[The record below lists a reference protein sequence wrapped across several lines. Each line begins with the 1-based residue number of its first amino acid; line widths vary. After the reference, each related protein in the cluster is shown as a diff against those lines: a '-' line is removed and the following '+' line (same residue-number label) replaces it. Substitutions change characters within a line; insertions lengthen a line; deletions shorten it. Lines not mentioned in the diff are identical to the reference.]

1 MAVNQ
6 LLKLVGAIES
16 TAGSAATATRVLYVN
31 EATPSQEVTSIAN
44 TTLRGNYFE
53 TYEINP
59 GIERNGLN
67 VAGPVLY
74 NQIPFWL
81 ETAVKGGVSASGTA
95 APYTWAYT
103 PNSGTA
109 NAPKTFT
116 AEWGWAD
123 GGTVVPTYLLAG
135 CATDELSITY
145 VKDEAVTFSA
155 TTIAAGTVALGT
167 AYSASPSDT
176 TQVSV
181 LGVDAAVYID
191 ATTIGSTADTSVQE
205 ATFTLTR
212 GLVRRDALDGTSA
225 AVDTVAPVARQARL
239 EIVRYFTNRN
249 ELDKFLLKSER
260 KIRIAVTGPTLGAG
274 NYEFTLDF
282 YGVADTHEIAEVDG
296 VIVANITYRGI
307 VDSSAST
314 DFSITVKNN
323 LATIS

>member
-6 LLKLVGAIES
+6 LLKLVGALES
-16 TAGSAATATRVLYVN
+16 TAGSAATATRVLYAN
-31 EATPSQEVTSIAN
+31 EATPSQEITSIAT

-67 VAGPVLY
+67 IAGPVLY

-135 CATDELSITY
+135 CATDELSISY
-145 VKDEAVTFSA
+145 VKDEAVSFTA

-167 AYSASPSDT
+167 AYSSSPADT
-176 TQVSV
+176 TQISV

-212 GLVRRDALDGTSA
+212 GLVRRDVLDGTSA
-225 AVDTVAPVARQARL
+225 ALDTVAPVAREARL

-249 ELDKFLLKSER
+249 ELDKFLTKSER

>member
-6 LLKLVGAIES
+6 LYKLVGALES
-16 TAGSAATATRVLYVN
+16 TAGSAVSATRVLYTN
-31 EATPSQEVTSIAN
+31 ETTPSQEITSIAT
-44 TTLRGNYFE
+44 TTLRGDFFE

-59 GIERNGLN
+59 GVERNGLN
-67 VAGPVLY
+67 ISGPVLY
-74 NQIPFWL
+74 NQMPFWL
-81 ETAVKGGVSASGTA
+81 ESSVKGGNTPSGTV
-95 APYTWAYT
+95 APYTWTYT

-123 GGTVVPTYLLAG
+123 GGTVVPTYKLPG
-135 CATDELSITY
+135 CSTDELTVSY
-145 VKDEAVTFSA
+145 VKDEAVNFSA
-155 TTIAAGTVALGT
+155 TTIAAGTVTLGT
-167 AYSASPSDT
+167 AYSASPADT
-176 TQVSV
+176 TQISV
-181 LGVDAAVYID
+181 LGVGAAVYID
-191 ATTIGSTADTSVQE
+191 ATTIGTTADTSVQE

-212 GLVRRDALDGTSA
+212 GLVRRETLNGTSA

-260 KIRIAVTGPTLGAG
+260 KIRIAVTGPTLGGG

-296 VIVANITYRGI
+296 VIVANITFRGI
-307 VDSSAST
+307 VDSSANT
-314 DFSITVKNN
+314 DFSIVVKNN
-323 LATIS
+323 IATIS

>member
-6 LLKLVGAIES
+6 LYKLVGALES
-16 TAGSAATATRVLYVN
+16 TAGSAASATRVLYIN
-31 EATPSQEVTSIAN
+31 EATPSQEVTSIAT
-44 TTLRGNYFE
+44 TTLRGDFFE
-53 TYEINP
+53 SYEINP
-59 GIERNGLN
+59 GVERNGLN
-67 VAGPVLY
+67 VSGPVFY
-74 NQIPFWL
+74 SQIPFWL
-81 ETAVKGGVSASGTA
+81 EGSVKGGVTPSGTV
-95 APYTWAYT
+95 APYTWTYS

-116 AEWGWAD
+116 TEWAWQD
-123 GGTVVPTYLLAG
+123 GGTVVPTYKLAG

-145 VKDEAVTFSA
+145 VKDEAVNFSA

-167 AYSASPSDT
+167 AFSASPGDT

-191 ATTIGSTADTSVQE
+191 ATTIGATADTSVQE

-212 GLVRRDALDGTSA
+212 GLVRREVLDGTSA

-249 ELDKFLLKSER
+249 ELDQFLLKSER
-260 KIRIAVTGPTLGAG
+260 KIRILSTGPTLGAG
-274 NYEFTLDF
+274 TYEFQLDF

-307 VDSSAST
+307 VDSSAAT
-314 DFSITVKNN
+314 DFSIVVKNN

>member
-6 LLKLVGAIES
+6 LLKLVGALES
-16 TAGSAATATRVLYVN
+16 TAGSAVSATRVLYTN
-31 EATPSQEVTSIAN
+31 EATPSQEITSIAN
-44 TTLRGNYFE
+44 TTLRGDFFE

-59 GIERNGLN
+59 GVERNGLN
-67 VAGPVLY
+67 ISGPVLY

-81 ETAVKGGVSASGTA
+81 ESSVKGGNTPSGTV

-123 GGTVVPTYLLAG
+123 GGTVVPTYKLPG
-135 CATDELSITY
+135 CSTDELTISY
-145 VKDEAVTFSA
+145 VKDEAVNFSA
-155 TTIAAGTVALGT
+155 TTIAAGTVTLGT
-167 AYSASPSDT
+167 AFSASPGDT
-176 TQVSV
+176 TQISV
-181 LGVDAAVYID
+181 LGVGAAVYID

-212 GLVRRDALDGTSA
+212 GLVRRETLNGTSA

-274 NYEFTLDF
+274 TYEFTLDF

-307 VDSSAST
+307 VDSSANT

>member
-6 LLKLVGAIES
+6 LLKLVGALES

-44 TTLRGNYFE
+44 TTLRGNFFE
-53 TYEINP
+53 AYEINP
-59 GIERNGLN
+59 GVERNGLN
-67 VAGPVLY
+67 VSGPVLY

-81 ETAVKGGVSASGTA
+81 ESSVKGGVTASGTA

-167 AYSASPSDT
+167 AYSASPADT
-176 TQVSV
+176 TQISV

-212 GLVRRDALDGTSA
+212 GLVRREVLDGTSA

-282 YGVADTHEIAEVDG
+282 YGVADTHEVAEVDG
-296 VIVANITYRGI
+296 VIVANIAYRGI

-323 LATIS
+323 LSTIS

>member
-1 MAVNQ
+1 
-6 LLKLVGAIES
+6 
-16 TAGSAATATRVLYVN
+16 
-31 EATPSQEVTSIAN
+31 
-44 TTLRGNYFE
+44 
-53 TYEINP
+53 
-59 GIERNGLN
+59 
-67 VAGPVLY
+67 
-74 NQIPFWL
+74 
-81 ETAVKGGVSASGTA
+81 
-95 APYTWAYT
+95 
-103 PNSGTA
+103 
-109 NAPKTFT
+109 
-116 AEWGWAD
+116 
-123 GGTVVPTYLLAG
+123 VPTYLLAG
-135 CATDELSITY
+135 CATDELSISY
-145 VKDEAVTFSA
+145 VKDEAVAFTA

-167 AYSASPSDT
+167 AYSASPADT
-176 TQVSV
+176 TQISV

-212 GLVRRDALDGTSA
+212 GLVRREVLDGTSA

-282 YGVADTHEIAEVDG
+282 YGVADTHDIAEVDG

-323 LATIS
+323 LSAIS

>member
-6 LLKLVGAIES
+6 LYKLVGALES
-16 TAGSAATATRVLYVN
+16 TAGSAASATRVLYIN
-31 EATPSQEVTSIAN
+31 EATPSQEVTSIAT
-44 TTLRGNYFE
+44 TTLRGDFFE

-59 GIERNGLN
+59 GVERNGLN
-67 VAGPVLY
+67 VSGPVLY
-74 NQIPFWL
+74 SQIPFWL
-81 ETAVKGGVSASGTA
+81 EGSVRSGVTPSGTV
-95 APYTWAYT
+95 APYTWTYS

-116 AEWGWAD
+116 AEWAWQD
-123 GGTVVPTYLLAG
+123 GGTTIPTYKLAG
-135 CATDELSITY
+135 CATDELSISY
-145 VKDEAVTFSA
+145 VKDEAVTFTA
-155 TTIAAGTVALGT
+155 TTIAAGTLTLGT
-167 AYSASPSDT
+167 AFSASPGDT
-176 TQVSV
+176 TQISV
-181 LGVDAAVYID
+181 LGVGAAVYID
-191 ATTIGSTADTSVQE
+191 ATTIGATADTSVQE

-212 GLVRRDALDGTSA
+212 GLVRRETLNGTSV

-260 KIRIAVTGPTLGAG
+260 KIRIDVTGPTLGAG
-274 NYEFTLDF
+274 TYGFQLDF

-307 VDSSAST
+307 VDSSATT
-314 DFSITVKNN
+314 DFSIVVKNN

>member
-6 LLKLVGAIES
+6 LYKLVGALES
-16 TAGSAATATRVLYVN
+16 TAGSAASATRVLYIN
-31 EATPSQEVTSIAN
+31 EATPSQEITSIAT
-44 TTLRGNYFE
+44 TTLRGTFFE
-53 TYEINP
+53 THEINP
-59 GIERNGLN
+59 GVERNGLN
-67 VAGPVLY
+67 ISGPVLY
-74 NQIPFWL
+74 SQVPFWL
-81 ETAVKGGVSASGTA
+81 EGSVKGGVTPSGTV
-95 APYTWAYT
+95 APYTWTYS

-116 AEWGWAD
+116 AEWGWQD
-123 GGTVVPTYLLAG
+123 GGTVIPTYKLPG
-135 CATDELSITY
+135 CSTTELSISY

-155 TTIAAGTVALGT
+155 TTIAAGTVTLGT
-167 AYSASPSDT
+167 AFSASPADT
-176 TQVSV
+176 TQISV
-181 LGVDAAVYID
+181 LGVGAAVYID
-191 ATTIGSTADTSVQE
+191 ATTIGSTQDTSVQE

-212 GLVRRDALDGTSA
+212 GLVRREVLDGTSA

-260 KIRIAVTGPTLGAG
+260 KIRIDVTGPTLGLG
-274 NYEFTLDF
+274 TYGFQLDF

-314 DFSITVKNN
+314 DFSIVVKNN

>member
-6 LLKLVGAIES
+6 LLKLVGALES
-16 TAGSAATATRVLYVN
+16 TAGSAATATRVLYAN
-31 EATPSQEVTSIAN
+31 EATPSQEITSIAN

-67 VAGPVLY
+67 IAGPVLY

-81 ETAVKGGVSASGTA
+81 ETAVKGGVSASGTV

-123 GGTVVPTYLLAG
+123 GGTVVPTYRLAG
-135 CATDELSITY
+135 CATDELSISY
-145 VKDEAVTFSA
+145 VKDEAVTFTA

-181 LGVDAAVYID
+181 LGVRLDGVLGPQTLAALETRPAADVY
-191 ATTIGSTADTSVQE
+191 ASV
-205 ATFTLTR
+205 LRWR
-212 GLVRRDALDGTSA
+212 GLWMADILQRDSKQRAFAAGWLRRLM
-225 AVDTVAPVARQARL
+225 
-239 EIVRYFTNRN
+239 
-249 ELDKFLLKSER
+249 
-260 KIRIAVTGPTLGAG
+260 
-274 NYEFTLDF
+274 EF
-282 YGVADTHEIAEVDG
+282 V
-296 VIVANITYRGI
+296 
-307 VDSSAST
+307 
-314 DFSITVKNN
+314 
-323 LATIS
+323 

>member
-6 LLKLVGAIES
+6 LYKLVGALES
-16 TAGSAATATRVLYVN
+16 TAGSAASATRVLYIN
-31 EATPSQEVTSIAN
+31 EATPSQEVTSIAT
-44 TTLRGNYFE
+44 TTLRGDFFE

-59 GIERNGLN
+59 GVERNGLN
-67 VAGPVLY
+67 VSGPVFY
-74 NQIPFWL
+74 SQIPFWL
-81 ETAVKGGVSASGTA
+81 EGSVKGGVTPSGTV
-95 APYTWAYT
+95 APYTWTYS

-116 AEWGWAD
+116 TEWAWQD
-123 GGTVVPTYLLAG
+123 GGTVVPTYKLPG
-135 CATDELSITY
+135 CSTDELTISY
-145 VKDEAVTFSA
+145 VKDEAVNFSA
-155 TTIAAGTVALGT
+155 TTIAAGTVTLGT
-167 AYSASPSDT
+167 AFSASPGDT
-176 TQVSV
+176 TQISV
-181 LGVDAAVYID
+181 LGVGAAVYID

-212 GLVRRDALDGTSA
+212 GLVRRETLNGTSA

-274 NYEFTLDF
+274 TYEFTLDF

-307 VDSSAST
+307 VDSSANT

>member
-6 LLKLVGAIES
+6 LLKLVGALES

-31 EATPSQEVTSIAN
+31 EATPSQEITSIAN

-53 TYEINP
+53 AYEINP
-59 GIERNGLN
+59 GVERNGLN

-81 ETAVKGGVSASGTA
+81 ETAVKGGVSASGTV

-116 AEWGWAD
+116 SEWGWAD
-123 GGTVVPTYLLAG
+123 GGTVVPTYRLAG
-135 CATDELSITY
+135 CATDELSISY

-155 TTIAAGTVALGT
+155 TTVAAGTVALGT
-167 AYSASPSDT
+167 AYSASPADT
-176 TQVSV
+176 TQISV

-205 ATFTLTR
+205 ATFTITR
-212 GLVRRDALDGTSA
+212 GLVRREVLDGTSA

-249 ELDKFLLKSER
+249 ELDTFLLKSER
-260 KIRIAVTGPTLGAG
+260 KIRIAVVGPTLGAG
-274 NYEFTLDF
+274 NYEFTVDF

-314 DFSITVKNN
+314 DFAITVKNN
-323 LATIS
+323 LSTIS

>member
-6 LLKLVGAIES
+6 LYKLVGALES
-16 TAGSAATATRVLYVN
+16 TAGSAVSATRVLYIN
-31 EATPSQEVTSIAN
+31 EATPSQEITSIAT
-44 TTLRGNYFE
+44 TTLRGTFFE
-53 TYEINP
+53 THEINP
-59 GIERNGLN
+59 GVERNGLN
-67 VAGPVLY
+67 VSGPVLY
-74 NQIPFWL
+74 NQMPFWL
-81 ETAVKGGVSASGTA
+81 EGSVKGGVTPSGTV
-95 APYTWAYT
+95 APYVWTYS

-116 AEWGWAD
+116 AEWGWQD
-123 GGTVVPTYLLAG
+123 GGTVIPTYLLAG
-135 CATDELSITY
+135 CSTDELSVSY

-167 AYSASPSDT
+167 AFSASPADT

-212 GLVRRDALDGTSA
+212 GLVRREVLDGTSA

-260 KIRIAVTGPTLGAG
+260 KIRIDVTGPTLGAG
-274 NYEFTLDF
+274 TYGFQLDF

-296 VIVANITYRGI
+296 VIVANITFRGI

-314 DFSITVKNN
+314 DFSIVVKNN

>member
-53 TYEINP
+53 AYEINP
-59 GIERNGLN
+59 GVERNGLN
-67 VAGPVLY
+67 IAGPVLY

-81 ETAVKGGVSASGTA
+81 ESSVKGGVTASGTV

-135 CATDELSITY
+135 CATDELSISY
-145 VKDEAVTFSA
+145 VKDEAVTFTA

-167 AYSASPSDT
+167 AYSASPADT
-176 TQVSV
+176 TQMLS
-181 LGVDAAVYID
+181 
-191 ATTIGSTADTSVQE
+191 
-205 ATFTLTR
+205 
-212 GLVRRDALDGTSA
+212 
-225 AVDTVAPVARQARL
+225 
-239 EIVRYFTNRN
+239 
-249 ELDKFLLKSER
+249 
-260 KIRIAVTGPTLGAG
+260 
-274 NYEFTLDF
+274 
-282 YGVADTHEIAEVDG
+282 
-296 VIVANITYRGI
+296 
-307 VDSSAST
+307 
-314 DFSITVKNN
+314 
-323 LATIS
+323 

>member
-6 LLKLVGAIES
+6 LLKLVGALES

-44 TTLRGNYFE
+44 TTLRGNFFE
-53 TYEINP
+53 AYEINP
-59 GIERNGLN
+59 GVERNGLN
-67 VAGPVLY
+67 VSGPVLY

-81 ETAVKGGVSASGTA
+81 ESSVKGGVSASGTV

-145 VKDEAVTFSA
+145 VKDEAVSFSA

-167 AYSASPSDT
+167 AYSASPADT
-176 TQVSV
+176 TQISV

-212 GLVRRDALDGTSA
+212 GLVRREVLDGTSA

-307 VDSSAST
+307 VDSSANT

-323 LATIS
+323 LSAIS

>member
-6 LLKLVGAIES
+6 LYKLVGALES
-16 TAGSAATATRVLYVN
+16 TAGSAVSATRVLYIN
-31 EATPSQEVTSIAN
+31 EATPSQEVTSIAT
-44 TTLRGNYFE
+44 TTLRGDFFE

-59 GIERNGLN
+59 GVERNGLN
-67 VAGPVLY
+67 VSGPVFY
-74 NQIPFWL
+74 SQIPFWL
-81 ETAVKGGVSASGTA
+81 EGSVKGGVTPSGTV
-95 APYTWAYT
+95 APYTWTYS

-116 AEWGWAD
+116 TEWAWQD
-123 GGTVVPTYLLAG
+123 GGTVVPTYKLAG
-135 CATDELSITY
+135 CATDELSISY

-167 AYSASPSDT
+167 AFSASPGDT

-212 GLVRRDALDGTSA
+212 GLVRREVL
-225 AVDTVAPVARQARL
+225 DTVAPVARQARL

-260 KIRIAVTGPTLGAG
+260 KIRILSTGPTLGAG
-274 NYEFTLDF
+274 NYEFQLDF
-282 YGVADTHEIAEVDG
+282 YGVADTHEIAEADG

-307 VDSSAST
+307 VDSSATT
-314 DFSITVKNN
+314 DFSIVVKNN

>member
-81 ETAVKGGVSASGTA
+81 ETAVKGGVSVSGTA

>member
-6 LLKLVGAIES
+6 LLKLVGALES

-44 TTLRGNYFE
+44 TTLRGNFFE
-53 TYEINP
+53 AYEINP
-59 GIERNGLN
+59 GVERNGLN
-67 VAGPVLY
+67 VSGPVLY

-81 ETAVKGGVSASGTA
+81 ESSVKGGVSASGTV

-145 VKDEAVTFSA
+145 VKDEAVSFSA

-167 AYSASPSDT
+167 AYSASPADT
-176 TQVSV
+176 TQISV

-212 GLVRRDALDGTSA
+212 GLVRREVLDGTSA

-282 YGVADTHEIAEVDG
+282 YGVADTHEVAEVDG

-323 LATIS
+323 LSAIS

>member
-53 TYEINP
+53 AYEINP
-59 GIERNGLN
+59 GVERNGLN
-67 VAGPVLY
+67 IAGPVLY

-81 ETAVKGGVSASGTA
+81 ESSVKGGVTASGTV

-123 GGTVVPTYLLAG
+123 GGTVVPTYRLAG
-135 CATDELSITY
+135 CATDELSVSY
-145 VKDEAVTFSA
+145 VKDEAVTFTA

-176 TQVSV
+176 TQISV

-212 GLVRRDALDGTSA
+212 GLVRREVLDGTSA

-249 ELDKFLLKSER
+249 ELDQFLLKSER

-323 LATIS
+323 LSAIS

>member
-6 LLKLVGAIES
+6 LLKLVGALES
-16 TAGSAATATRVLYVN
+16 TAGSAATATRVLYAN
-31 EATPSQEVTSIAN
+31 EATPSQEITSIAN

-53 TYEINP
+53 AYEINP

-67 VAGPVLY
+67 ISGPVLY

-81 ETAVKGGVSASGTA
+81 ESSVKGGNTPSGTA

-123 GGTVVPTYLLAG
+123 GGTSVPVYRLAG
-135 CATDELSITY
+135 CATDELSVSY
-145 VKDEAVTFSA
+145 VKDEAVTFTA

-176 TQVSV
+176 TQISV

-212 GLVRRDALDGTSA
+212 GLVRREVLDGTSA

-249 ELDKFLLKSER
+249 ELDQFLLKSER
-260 KIRIAVTGPTLGAG
+260 KIRIAVVGPTLGAG
-274 NYEFTLDF
+274 TYEFTLDF

-307 VDSSAST
+307 VDASAAT

>member
-6 LLKLVGAIES
+6 LLKLVGALES
-16 TAGSAATATRVLYVN
+16 TAGSAATATRVLYAN
-31 EATPSQEVTSIAN
+31 EATPSQEITSIAN

-67 VAGPVLY
+67 IAGPVLY

-81 ETAVKGGVSASGTA
+81 ETAVKGGVSASGTV

-135 CATDELSITY
+135 CATDELSISY
-145 VKDEAVTFSA
+145 VKDEAVSFTA

-167 AYSASPSDT
+167 AYSASPADT

-191 ATTIGSTADTSVQE
+191 ATTIGSSADTSVQE

-260 KIRIAVTGPTLGAG
+260 KIRIAVTGPTLGVG

-282 YGVADTHEIAEVDG
+282 YGVADTHDIAEVDG

-307 VDSSAST
+307 VDSSAAT
-314 DFSITVKNN
+314 DFSIVVKNN

>member
-6 LLKLVGAIES
+6 LLKLVGALES
-16 TAGSAATATRVLYVN
+16 TAGSAATATRVLYAN

-67 VAGPVLY
+67 VSGPVLY

-81 ETAVKGGVSASGTA
+81 ETAVKGGVSATGGS

-145 VKDEAVTFSA
+145 VKDEAISFTA

-167 AYSASPSDT
+167 AYSASPADT

-191 ATTIGSTADTSVQE
+191 ATTIGTTADTSVQE

-212 GLVRRDALDGTSA
+212 GLVRRDVLDGTSA
-225 AVDTVAPVARQARL
+225 ALDTVAPVAREARL

-249 ELDKFLLKSER
+249 ELDKFLTKSER
-260 KIRIAVTGPTLGAG
+260 KIRIAVTGPTLGSG

>member
-6 LLKLVGAIES
+6 LYKLVGALES
-16 TAGSAATATRVLYVN
+16 TAGSAVSATRVLYVN
-31 EATPSQEVTSIAN
+31 EATPSQEITSIAN
-44 TTLRGNYFE
+44 TTLRGTFFE
-53 TYEINP
+53 THEINA
-59 GIERNGLN
+59 GVERNGLN
-67 VAGPVLY
+67 VSGPVLY

-81 ETAVKGGVSASGTA
+81 EGSVKGGVTPSGTV
-95 APYTWAYT
+95 APYIWSYS

-116 AEWGWAD
+116 SEWGWQD

-135 CATDELSITY
+135 CATDELSISY

-167 AYSASPSDT
+167 AFSASPADT
-176 TQVSV
+176 TQISV

-191 ATTIGSTADTSVQE
+191 ATTIGTTQDTAVQE

-212 GLVRRDALDGTSA
+212 GLVRRDGLDGTSA

-239 EIVRYFTNRN
+239 EIVRYFNNRN
-249 ELDKFLLKSER
+249 ECDKFLTKSTR
-260 KIRIAVTGPTLGAG
+260 KIRILSTGPTLGGG
-274 NYEFTLDF
+274 NYEFQLDF

-296 VIVANITYRGI
+296 VIVANITFRGI
-307 VDSSAST
+307 VDATVST
-314 DFSITVKNN
+314 DFAIVVKNN

>member
-123 GGTVVPTYLLAG
+123 GGTVVPTYLLPG
-135 CATDELSITY
+135 CATDELTITY

-155 TTIAAGTVALGT
+155 TTIAAGTVTMGT
-167 AYSASPSDT
+167 AYSASPADT
-176 TQVSV
+176 AQISV

-212 GLVRRDALDGTSA
+212 GLVRREALDGTSA
-225 AVDTVAPVARQARL
+225 ALDTVAPVARQARL
-239 EIVRYFTNRN
+239 EVVRYFTNRN
-249 ELDKFLLKSER
+249 EVDKFLTKSER
-260 KIRIAVTGPTLGAG
+260 KIRIAVTGPTLGSG

-323 LATIS
+323 LSTIS

>member
-6 LLKLVGAIES
+6 LLKLVGALES
-16 TAGSAATATRVLYVN
+16 TAGSAATATRVLYAN

-123 GGTVVPTYLLAG
+123 GGTVVPTYRLAG
-135 CATDELSITY
+135 CATDELSVSY
-145 VKDEAVTFSA
+145 VKDEAVTFTA

-181 LGVDAAVYID
+181 LGVDAAVFID

-212 GLVRRDALDGTSA
+212 GLVRREVLDGTSA

-249 ELDKFLLKSER
+249 ELDQFLLKSER
-260 KIRIAVTGPTLGAG
+260 KIRILSTGPTLGAG
-274 NYEFTLDF
+274 TYEFQLDF

-307 VDSSAST
+307 VDSSAAT
-314 DFSITVKNN
+314 DFSIVVKNN

>member
-53 TYEINP
+53 AYEINP
-59 GIERNGLN
+59 GVERNGLN
-67 VAGPVLY
+67 IAGPVLY

-81 ETAVKGGVSASGTA
+81 ESSVKGGVAASGTV

-123 GGTVVPTYLLAG
+123 GGTVVPTYRLAG
-135 CATDELSITY
+135 CATDELSVSY
-145 VKDEAVTFSA
+145 VKDEAVTFTA

-212 GLVRRDALDGTSA
+212 GLVRREVLDGTSA

-249 ELDKFLLKSER
+249 ELDQFLLKSER

-323 LATIS
+323 LSAIS

>member
-6 LLKLVGAIES
+6 LLKLVGALES

-44 TTLRGNYFE
+44 TTLRGNFFE
-53 TYEINP
+53 AYEINP
-59 GIERNGLN
+59 GVERNGLN
-67 VAGPVLY
+67 VSGPVLY

-81 ETAVKGGVSASGTA
+81 ESSVKGGVSASGTV
-95 APYTWAYT
+95 APYTWTYT

-109 NAPKTFT
+109 NAPRTFT

-145 VKDEAVTFSA
+145 VKDEAVSFSA

-167 AYSASPSDT
+167 AYSASPADT
-176 TQVSV
+176 TQISV

-212 GLVRRDALDGTSA
+212 GLVRREVLDGTSA

-282 YGVADTHEIAEVDG
+282 YGVADTHEVAEVDG

-323 LATIS
+323 LSAIS

>member
-296 VIVANITYRGI
+296 VIVANIAYRGI

>member
-6 LLKLVGAIES
+6 LLKLVGALES
-16 TAGSAATATRVLYVN
+16 TAGSAVSATRVLYAD

-44 TTLRGNYFE
+44 TTLRGTFFE
-53 TYEINP
+53 THEINA
-59 GIERNGLN
+59 GVERNGLN
-67 VAGPVLY
+67 ISGPVLY

-81 ETAVKGGVSASGTA
+81 ESSVKGGVTPSGTV

-123 GGTVVPTYLLAG
+123 GGTAVPIYLLPG
-135 CATDELSITY
+135 CATDELSIAY
-145 VKDEAVTFSA
+145 VKDEAVTFTA
-155 TTIAAGTVALGT
+155 TTIAAGTVTLGT

-176 TQVSV
+176 TQISV
-181 LGVDAAVYID
+181 LGVGAAVFID
-191 ATTIGSTADTSVQE
+191 TTTIGSTADTSVQE

-212 GLVRRDALDGTSA
+212 GLVRREVLDGTSA
-225 AVDTVAPVARQARL
+225 SVDTVAPVARQARL
-239 EIVRYFTNRN
+239 EIVRYFTNRT
-249 ELDKFLLKSER
+249 ELDKFLLKGER
-260 KIRIAVTGPTLGAG
+260 KIRIRTTGPVLGAG
-274 NYEFTLDF
+274 NYEFTVDF

-296 VIVANITYRGI
+296 VIVANIAYRGI
-307 VDSSAST
+307 VDSSAAT

>member
-6 LLKLVGAIES
+6 LLKLVGALES
-16 TAGSAATATRVLYVN
+16 TAGSAATATRVLYAN
-31 EATPSQEVTSIAN
+31 EATPSQEITSIAN

-67 VAGPVLY
+67 IAGPVLY

-81 ETAVKGGVSASGTA
+81 ETAVKGGVSASGTV

-135 CATDELSITY
+135 CATDELSISY
-145 VKDEAVTFSA
+145 VKDEAVSFTA

-167 AYSASPSDT
+167 AYSASPADT

-191 ATTIGSTADTSVQE
+191 ATTIGSSADTSVQE

-212 GLVRRDALDGTSA
+212 GLVRRDVLDGTSA

-323 LATIS
+323 LSTIS

>member
-6 LLKLVGAIES
+6 LLKLVGALES
-16 TAGSAATATRVLYVN
+16 TAGSAATATRVLYAN

-260 KIRIAVTGPTLGAG
+260 KIRIAVTGPTLGVG

-296 VIVANITYRGI
+296 VIVANIAYRGI

>member
-6 LLKLVGAIES
+6 LYKLVGALES
-16 TAGSAATATRVLYVN
+16 TAGSAVSATRVLYIN

-44 TTLRGNYFE
+44 TTLRGTFFE
-53 TYEINP
+53 THEINP
-59 GIERNGLN
+59 GVERNGLN
-67 VAGPVLY
+67 IAGPVLY
-74 NQIPFWL
+74 SQIPFWL
-81 ETAVKGGVSASGTA
+81 ESSVKGGVTPSGTV
-95 APYTWAYT
+95 APYTWTYT

-116 AEWGWAD
+116 AEWGWQD
-123 GGTVVPTYLLAG
+123 GGTVIPTYLLAG
-135 CATDELSITY
+135 CATDELSIAY
-145 VKDEAVTFSA
+145 VKDEAVTFTA

-167 AYSASPSDT
+167 AFSASPADT
-176 TQVSV
+176 TQISV

-212 GLVRRDALDGTSA
+212 GLVRREVLDGTSA

-260 KIRIAVTGPTLGAG
+260 KIRILSTGPTLGAG
-274 NYEFTLDF
+274 NYEFQLDF

-307 VDSSAST
+307 VDSAAST
-314 DFSITVKNN
+314 DFSIVVKNN

>member
-53 TYEINP
+53 AYEINP
-59 GIERNGLN
+59 GVERNGLN
-67 VAGPVLY
+67 IAGPVLY

-81 ETAVKGGVSASGTA
+81 ESSVKGGVTASGTV

-123 GGTVVPTYLLAG
+123 GGTVVPTYRLAG
-135 CATDELSITY
+135 CATDELSISY
-145 VKDEAVTFSA
+145 VKDEAVTFTA

-176 TQVSV
+176 TQISV

-212 GLVRRDALDGTSA
+212 GLVRREVLDGTSA

-249 ELDKFLLKSER
+249 ELDQFLLKSER

-323 LATIS
+323 LSAIS

>member
-53 TYEINP
+53 AYEINP
-59 GIERNGLN
+59 GVERNGLN
-67 VAGPVLY
+67 IAGPVLY

-81 ETAVKGGVSASGTA
+81 ESSVKGGVTASGTV

-123 GGTVVPTYLLAG
+123 GGTTVPTYRLAG
-135 CATDELSITY
+135 CATDELSVSY
-145 VKDEAVTFSA
+145 VKDEAVTFTA

-176 TQVSV
+176 TQISV

-212 GLVRRDALDGTSA
+212 GLVRREVLDGTSA

-249 ELDKFLLKSER
+249 ELDQFLLKSER

-323 LATIS
+323 LSAIS